1 MDASSGEKEEKRNSR
16 RRISQ
21 VSLDSGLERDSHSYG
36 DIYGEQESPG
46 LLFMNRVSQRKRRN
60 SEEDHDTP
68 TVFRKAVPLFSAADM
83 TQASDP
89 FMLLRH
95 IASLTSVAAAAA
107 AAVEASRS
115 RDEED
120 DSMHDKHISNGGIR
134 RKSKATALLFDPLD
148 YLDNSAMR
156 LYFDTDSESR
166 ADVSLRDNDNIINT
180 ESTLAIESIED
191 NGVLTSPV
199 YTISGSAVSSVA
211 EPAEINQFSSTSTFI
226 HVRHDIGQHRRSTRG
241 IS

>member
-1 MDASSGEKEEKRNSR
+1 M
-16 RRISQ
+16 
-21 VSLDSGLERDSHSYG
+21 DSGLERDSHSYG
-36 DIYGEQESPG
+36 DIYGEQESP
-46 LLFMNRVSQRKRRN
+46 
-60 SEEDHDTP
+60 
-68 TVFRKAVPLFSAADM
+68 
-83 TQASDP
+83 
-89 FMLLRH
+89 
-95 IASLTSVAAAAA
+95 
-107 AAVEASRS
+107 
-115 RDEED
+115 
-120 DSMHDKHISNGGIR
+120 
-134 RKSKATALLFDPLD
+134 LLFDPLD

-191 NGVLTSPV
+191 NGVLTSPD